1 MWSLVIVMIAISVIP
16 FVLVLMSLQRIGAQ
30 RGGILGTTEPLWA
43 ALLAFILLGEVL
55 SPIQGLG
62 GLVVLA
68 GVIVAE
74 FASQR
79 ALRAGAL
86 TR

>member
-1 MWSLVIVMIAISVIP
+1 M
-16 FVLVLMSLQRIGAQ
+16 F
-30 RGGILGTTEPLWA
+30 
-43 ALLAFILLGEVL
+43 LAFILLGEVL

-79 ALRAGAL
+79 TLRAGAL